1 MQILLDSR
9 SDNFNNSNDHLR
21 GNISESDLVK
31 KMSLEEIKRNL
42 VLFVLAGYDS
52 TSSTLNDCIY
62 MLLSHPTEML
72 KVQKE
77 IDHAFATGSEVKN
90 LFIIRI
96 IQLSDYC
103 IFDII
108 FKKLLSQILRAL
120 TS

>member
-9 SDNFNNSNDHLR
+9 SDNFDNSNDHLR

-77 IDHAFATGSEVKN
+77 IDHAFATGSEVK
-90 LFIIRI
+90 
-96 IQLSDYC
+96 
-103 IFDII
+103 
-108 FKKLLSQILRAL
+108 KLLESPNNQITVYLIL
-120 TS
+120 Y